1 MPVAEY
7 EKFVASEEKAERNKF
22 SKKNSSV
29 LGELWNTR
37 SNSSVIF
44 DMMDVPIAI
53 YEYRKDKFE
62 LLRANLLFE
71 TRIMFEKENNDK
83 EYKEKI
89 KEQENLLSQS
99 FAVLAKG
106 ERCGPV
112 EYQLMDGN
120 WYSILVKVVGTRG
133 DTLIIMATFIDITKY
148 KDKDLL

>member
-1 MPVAEY
+1 
-7 EKFVASEEKAERNKF
+7 
-22 SKKNSSV
+22 V